1 MTVGNVAR
9 DAQAEAIALLL
20 TACQTEMRFE
30 NVFET
35 LLGNARAFVIDM
47 QHERL
52 GIVLDLK
59 VRAVTVFERIV
70 DQVADAA
77 LERQRF
83 A

>member
-1 MTVGNVAR
+1 MTVGNVASYPK
-9 DAQAEAIALLL
+9 AEAIALLL
-20 TACQTEMRFE
+20 IACQAEMRFE
-30 NVFET
+30 HVLKT

-47 QHERL
+47 QHERMS
-52 GIVLDLK
+52 IVLDLQ
-59 VRAVTVFERIV
+59 VRAVTVFECVI